1 MRPMRSMF
9 HDRRRHGV
17 PSLNVASMPDLI
29 FTVLFFFMIVT
40 HMRSDEVKVR
50 LEVPAGSE
58 VKKLTGHPAIINI
71 YIGSQESGVRS
82 QESGVRSQESGVR
95 SQESGVRRQESGVRS
110 QNNTWLVQ
118 LNGDLVSPSEIP
130 ARISTIRS
138 KLAPENAER
147 LTVSFRADRH
157 APMGLVSDV
166 KQALQQAYALKINYS
181 ATEISP

>member
-9 HDRRRHGV
+9 HKKHSGV

-58 VKKLTGHPAIINI
+58 VKKLAGHPAIVNI
-71 YIGSQESGVRS
+71 YIGRIGPSTGSGTAKGG
-82 QESGVRSQESGVR
+82 SGTE
-95 SQESGVRRQESGVRS
+95 
-110 QNNTWLVQ
+110 WAVQ
-118 LNGDLVSPSEIP
+118 LNGDIVSPKQIP
-130 ARISTIRS
+130 ARISEIRG
-138 KLAPENAER
+138 KLSPENAER
-147 LTVSFRADRH
+147 LTVSLRADRR

-166 KQALQQAYALKINYS
+166 KQALQKSYALKINYS

>member
-1 MRPMRSMF
+1 MRAMKSLIRG
-9 HDRRRHGV
+9 DRRRHGV
-17 PSLNVASMPDLI
+17 PTLNVASMPDLI

-58 VKKLTGHPAIINI
+58 VKKLTGHPAVINI
-71 YIGSQESGVRS
+71 YIGRQGDRET
-82 QESGVRSQESGVR
+82 R
-95 SQESGVRRQESGVRS
+95 SQESGVRRQD
-110 QNNTWLVQ
+110 NTWLVQ
-118 LNGDLVSPSEIP
+118 LNSDLVSPSEIP
-130 ARISTIRS
+130 ARINAIRS
-138 KLAPENAER
+138 KLSPENAER

>member
-1 MRPMRSMF
+1 MRAMKSLIRG
-9 HDRRRHGV
+9 DRRRHGV
-17 PSLNVASMPDLI
+17 PTLNVASMPDLI

-71 YIGSQESGVRS
+71 YIGRGELREMRGERIPNVQE
-82 QESGVRSQESGVR
+82 
-95 SQESGVRRQESGVRS
+95 
-110 QNNTWLVQ
+110 WLVQ
-118 LNGDLVSPSEIP
+118 LNGDIVSPSEIP
-130 ARISTIRS
+130 LRIQAIRG
-138 KLAPENAER
+138 KLSPENAER

>member
-50 LEVPAGSE
+50 LEVPAGHE
-58 VKKLTGHPAIINI
+58 VKKLAGHPAVVNI
-71 YIGSQESGVRS
+71 YIGRS
-82 QESGVRSQESGVR
+82 QRSEVRGERIPKEQE
-95 SQESGVRRQESGVRS
+95 
-110 QNNTWLVQ
+110 WLVQ
-118 LNGDLVSPSEIP
+118 LNGDIVSPAEIP
-130 ARISTIRS
+130 ARIGEIRG
-138 KLAPENAER
+138 KLSAENAER
-147 LTVSFRADRH
+147 LTVSLRADRH

-166 KQALQQAYALKINYS
+166 KQALQKSYALKINYS
-181 ATEISP
+181 ATELK

>member
-1 MRPMRSMF
+1 MRAMKSLIRG
-9 HDRRRHGV
+9 DRRRHGV
-17 PSLNVASMPDLI
+17 PTLNVASMPDLI

-40 HMRSDEVKVR
+40 HMRSDKVKVR

-71 YIGSQESGVRS
+71 YIGRQGDKETGKQE
-82 QESGVRSQESGVR
+82 
-95 SQESGVRRQESGVRS
+95 
-110 QNNTWLVQ
+110 NTWLVQ

-130 ARISTIRS
+130 ARINAIRS
-138 KLAPENAER
+138 KLSPENVER

-166 KQALQQAYALKINYS
+166 KQALQQAYALNINNS

>member
-9 HDRRRHGV
+9 HDRRRHHV
-17 PSLNVASMPDLI
+17 PTLNVASMPDLI

-58 VKKLTGHPAIINI
+58 VKKLAGHPAIVNI
-71 YIGSQESGVRS
+71 YIGRLGDKETRKQD
-82 QESGVRSQESGVR
+82 
-95 SQESGVRRQESGVRS
+95 
-110 QNNTWLVQ
+110 NTWLVQ
-118 LNGDLVSPSEIP
+118 LNGDIVSPKEIP
-130 ARISTIRS
+130 ARINAIRS
-138 KLAPENAER
+138 KLSPENAER

-166 KQALQQAYALKINYS
+166 KRALQKAYALKINYS

>member
-1 MRPMRSMF
+1 MRSMF

-95 SQESGVRRQESGVRS
+95 RQESGVRS
-110 QNNTWLVQ
+110 QDNTWLVQ

-138 KLAPENAER
+138 KLSPENAER

>member
-50 LEVPAGSE
+50 LEVPAGHE
-58 VKKLTGHPAIINI
+58 VKKLAGHPAIINI
-71 YIGSQESGVRS
+71 YIGKSQKDVW
-82 QESGVRSQESGVR
+82 Q
-95 SQESGVRRQESGVRS
+95 
-110 QNNTWLVQ
+110 VQ
-118 LNGDLVSPSEIP
+118 LNGNLVSPAEIP
-130 ARISTIRS
+130 ALISDIRS
-138 KLAPENAER
+138 KLSAENAER
-147 LTVSFRADRH
+147 LTVSLRADRH

-166 KQALQQAYALKINYS
+166 KQALQESYALKINYS
-181 ATEISP
+181 ATELK

>member
-50 LEVPAGSE
+50 LEVPAGHE
-58 VKKLTGHPAIINI
+58 VKKLAGHPAIINI
-71 YIGSQESGVRS
+71 YIGKSQKDVW
-82 QESGVRSQESGVR
+82 Q
-95 SQESGVRRQESGVRS
+95 
-110 QNNTWLVQ
+110 VQ
-118 LNGDLVSPSEIP
+118 LNGNLVSPAEIP
-130 ARISTIRS
+130 ALISDIRS
-138 KLAPENAER
+138 KLSAENAER
-147 LTVSFRADRH
+147 LTVSLRADRH

-166 KQALQQAYALKINYS
+166 KQALQKSYALRINYS
-181 ATEISP
+181 ATEFKQDHHE

>member
-1 MRPMRSMF
+1 MRAMKSLIRG
-9 HDRRRHGV
+9 DRRRHGV
-17 PSLNVASMPDLI
+17 PTLNVASMPDLI

-71 YIGSQESGVRS
+71 YIG
-82 QESGVRSQESGVR
+82 
-95 SQESGVRRQESGVRS
+95 RQGDKETGK
-110 QNNTWLVQ
+110 QDNTWLVQ

-130 ARISTIRS
+130 ARINAIRS
-138 KLAPENAER
+138 KLSPENAER

-157 APMGLVSDV
+157 APMGIVSDV

>member
-9 HDRRRHGV
+9 HDRRRQGV
-17 PSLNVASMPDLI
+17 PTLNVASMPDLI

-71 YIGSQESGVRS
+71 YIGRQGDRETRS
-82 QESGVRSQESGVR
+82 LD
-95 SQESGVRRQESGVRS
+95 
-110 QNNTWLVQ
+110 NTWLVQ

-130 ARISTIRS
+130 ARINAIRS
-138 KLAPENAER
+138 KLSPENAER

>member
-58 VKKLTGHPAIINI
+58 VKKLTGHPAIVNI
-71 YIGSQESGVRS
+71 YIGRGEWREVRGERIPKAQE
-82 QESGVRSQESGVR
+82 
-95 SQESGVRRQESGVRS
+95 
-110 QNNTWLVQ
+110 WLVQ

-130 ARISTIRS
+130 ARINAIRS
-138 KLAPENAER
+138 KLSPENAER

>member
-82 QESGVRSQESGVR
+82 QESGVRSQ
-95 SQESGVRRQESGVRS
+95 
-110 QNNTWLVQ
+110 NNTWLVQ
-118 LNGDLVSPSEIP
+118 LNGDLVSPSEIS

-138 KLAPENAER
+138 KLSPENAER

>member
-9 HDRRRHGV
+9 HGRRRHGV

-58 VKKLTGHPAIINI
+58 VKKLAGHPAIINI
-71 YIGSQESGVRS
+71 YIGRGEKLEVRGERIPKGQE
-82 QESGVRSQESGVR
+82 
-95 SQESGVRRQESGVRS
+95 
-110 QNNTWLVQ
+110 WLVQ
-118 LNGDLVSPSEIP
+118 LNGDIVSPGEIP
-130 ARISTIRS
+130 ARISEIRG
-138 KLAPENAER
+138 KLSPENAEH

>member
-9 HDRRRHGV
+9 HDRRRQGV
-17 PSLNVASMPDLI
+17 PTLNVASMPDLI

-71 YIGSQESGVRS
+71 YIGRQGDRETRS
-82 QESGVRSQESGVR
+82 LD
-95 SQESGVRRQESGVRS
+95 
-110 QNNTWLVQ
+110 NTWLVQ

-130 ARISTIRS
+130 ARINAIRS
-138 KLAPENAER
+138 KLSPETAER
-147 LTVSFRADRH
+147 RTGSFRADRH

>member
-9 HDRRRHGV
+9 HDRRRQGV

-50 LEVPAGSE
+50 FEVPAGSE

-71 YIGSQESGVRS
+71 YIGR
-82 QESGVRSQESGVR
+82 
-95 SQESGVRRQESGVRS
+95 QESGVRRQESEDRR
-110 QNNTWLVQ
+110 QDNTWLVQ

-130 ARISTIRS
+130 ARINAIRS
-138 KLAPENAER
+138 KLSPENAER